1 MHGRRTPALLS
12 LMLLC
17 MLLPGP
23 AAVFAGDYK
32 EYRCTP
38 DVKYEC
44 TRNQCEKTADDF
56 QQAESFGFNSK
67 TGELSAC
74 LWTNCYAARAAV
86 FRDTASETFTAMA
99 RLVPKA
105 HPGNEPII
113 VSLTVDAGDPG
124 LIRDTM
130 DRKTRSFTAVWG
142 YGSKGLS
149 LDMGRCKLE
158 KLP

>member
-1 MHGRRTPALLS
+1 MGGARPHCRSCCCALLLS
-12 LMLLC
+12 
-17 MLLPGP
+17 GP
-23 AAVFAGDYK
+23 AAVLAGDGR

-56 QQAESFGFNSK
+56 QQVESFGFNSK

-74 LWTNCYAARAAV
+74 LWTNCYAAGATV
-86 FRDTASETFTAMA
+86 FRNATSARFIAMG
-99 RLVPKA
+99 RLMPKA
-105 HPGNEPII
+105 HPGNEPVI
-113 VSLTVDAGDPG
+113 VSLTIDAGDPRP
-124 LIRDTM
+124 IRDTM
-130 DRKTRSFTAVWG
+130 DKELRSFTAVWG
-142 YGSKGLS
+142 YGRKGLS